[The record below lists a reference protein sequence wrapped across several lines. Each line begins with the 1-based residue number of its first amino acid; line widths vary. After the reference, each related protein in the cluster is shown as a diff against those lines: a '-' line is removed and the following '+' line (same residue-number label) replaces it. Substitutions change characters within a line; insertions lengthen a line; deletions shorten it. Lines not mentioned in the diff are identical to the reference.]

1 MQNTKSNI
9 FVKKSILASLL
20 VGILAILM
28 FTFLRKG
35 LILIYPILLILIT
48 VVFRTVYKQL
58 SQLSILLA
66 LIGSIYSL
74 FFNGGYISN
83 VIMSLLIFYLPIII
97 LLSPATKHLISL
109 DKFMKITTKV
119 LMFVNISAFMNF
131 IINLY
136 THSVMV
142 DDGFVGLY
150 GQSGLIMHTLSLINF
165 IYCVYFFYE
174 KKIKK
179 STFFF
184 LSGFLCFYGL
194 GLVIFTIVIIIL
206 LLTKVSFEKIKYILI
221 SVLLFGLITA
231 ISNKINPKIFS
242 YMKENITLTAEGFS
256 NYSYEKQMKIA
267 RENKRTKVPRKITA
281 FTGGLK
287 RMTELEIFIFG
298 TGSGSY
304 NSRTSF
310 LLNGEYSKLISSSKN
325 KANRPAYAEIDIY
338 PLWNRNITYQYND
351 GTRNQ
356 PFSSALALIVEY
368 GFLQFLLISLLFYKL
383 IVRLKNNSENPVFF
397 KFLIIFLIINLFT
410 ENYIE
415 YPEFF
420 ILVILLV
427 KIIETDIEIAKNKSL
442 NSIEK

>member
-1 MQNTKSNI
+1 MQHKRTNL
-9 FVKKSILASLL
+9 FVKKSTLAS
-20 VGILAILM
+20 ILTLITAILM

-35 LILIYPILLILIT
+35 LILMYPLLLILIA
-48 VVFRTVYKQL
+48 VIFHIVYRQI
-58 SQLSILLA
+58 SQLSILLVFM
-66 LIGSIYSL
+66 GSIYSL
-74 FFNGGYISN
+74 FFNDGYISN

-97 LLSPATKHLISL
+97 ILSPATKHLISL

-194 GLVIFTIVIIIL
+194 GLVIFIIVIIIL
-206 LLTKVSFEKIKYILI
+206 LLTKISFEKIKYILI
-221 SVLLFGLITA
+221 SVLLFGLIIA

-242 YMKENITLTAEGFS
+242 YMKENITSTVEGFS
-256 NYSYEKQMKIA
+256 NYSYEKQIKIA

-281 FTGGLK
+281 
-287 RMTELEIFIFG
+287 
-298 TGSGSY
+298 
-304 NSRTSF
+304 
-310 LLNGEYSKLISSSKN
+310 
-325 KANRPAYAEIDIY
+325 
-338 PLWNRNITYQYND
+338 
-351 GTRNQ
+351 
-356 PFSSALALIVEY
+356 
-368 GFLQFLLISLLFYKL
+368 
-383 IVRLKNNSENPVFF
+383 
-397 KFLIIFLIINLFT
+397 
-410 ENYIE
+410 
-415 YPEFF
+415 
-420 ILVILLV
+420 
-427 KIIETDIEIAKNKSL
+427 
-442 NSIEK
+442 